1 MQSVAKCLFDS
12 SSWIAARF
20 CFQEG
25 IRRFGYKS
33 ILPNMAM
40 VFPVNVGVYNKMTYS
55 SRIHCKL

>member
-55 SRIHCKL
+55 S